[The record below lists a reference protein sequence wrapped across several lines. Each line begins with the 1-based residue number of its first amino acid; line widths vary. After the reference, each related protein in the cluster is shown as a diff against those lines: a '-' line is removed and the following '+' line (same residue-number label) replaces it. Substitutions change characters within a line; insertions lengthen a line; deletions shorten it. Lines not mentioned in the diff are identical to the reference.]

1 MIDCLSRSEDDT
13 LAIAAAIARLARPG
27 DVVLLAGGM
36 GAGKTVFARGF
47 AHGLGVSSDDHVA
60 SPTFNLVHVH
70 DSGRVPLHH
79 ADLYR
84 LETRAEI
91 EDLGLREAADMG
103 GVVLVEWGDAA
114 LDVFGD
120 GLVVELD
127 DTEGGSM
134 RTVTVSVEGH
144 GWDARWERLRTAL
157 SEWSGA
163 A

>member
-1 MIDCLSRSEDDT
+1 MIDCASRSVADT
-13 LAIAAAIARLARPG
+13 LAIAEAIARLTRAG
-27 DVVLLAGGM
+27 DVVLLVGEM

-47 AHGLGVSSDDHVA
+47 ARGLGVDADDHVA

-84 LETRAEI
+84 LETRGEI

-103 GVVLVEWGDAA
+103 AVVLVEWGDAA
-114 LDVFGD
+114 IEEFTGA
-120 GLVVELD
+120 LVVELADPDRD
-127 DTEGGSM
+127 DS
-134 RTVTVSVEGH
+134 RAITVSVEGH

-157 SEWSGA
+157 STWTVA